1 MMPITLNFYELRRLI
16 TATCYLSVAIALL
29 LATLQF
35 YFVNQAVQPYLM
47 LAVKA
52 LPTSVTLSLLMLG
65 IFSKR
70 TWKSGRLSKLM
81 GRPSV
86 HGIWYGHLQTTWK
99 DEKGKTPAAIPI
111 VFVIRQSYFFLSI
124 QSFTASQPSQS
135 TIEVLG
141 VDEKTSDTRL
151 AYVYEMRRLAY
162 GENKITT
169 GFGNLILQDS
179 GKVLA
184 GDYWTNSPTQGQLKL
199 SFITDR
205 CDGLNSFESTMRLVS
220 SERSDLVPSPAP
232 E

>member
-16 TATCYLSVAIALL
+16 MAACYLSVAIALV
-29 LATLQF
+29 LATF
-35 YFVNQAVQPYLM
+35 KFFFANQPSQPYLA

-52 LPTSVTLSLLMLG
+52 LPSGVTLSLLLLG
-65 IFSKR
+65 LFSKL
-70 TWKSGRLSKLM
+70 TWRSGRLSKLM

-99 DEKGKTPAAIPI
+99 DEDGNIPAAIPI
-111 VFVIRQSYFFLSI
+111 VFVIRQSYFFLSV
-124 QSFTASQPSQS
+124 QSFTASQPSKS

-141 VDEKTSDTRL
+141 ADEKTSDTRL

-169 GFGNLILQDS
+169 GYGDLILQDS
-179 GKVLA
+179 GRVLA

-199 SFITDR
+199 SFITDE
-205 CDGLNSFESTMRLVS
+205 CDGLNSFESTMRVVS
-220 SERSDLVPSPAP
+220 IERSDLIPRPAP